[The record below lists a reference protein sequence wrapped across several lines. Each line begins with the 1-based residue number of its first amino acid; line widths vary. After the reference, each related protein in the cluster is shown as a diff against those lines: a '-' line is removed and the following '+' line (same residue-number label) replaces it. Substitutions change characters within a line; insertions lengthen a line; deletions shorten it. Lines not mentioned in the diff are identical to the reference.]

1 MQSMSE
7 NNYSVNLYPAALR
20 DMDSIYTYYYIE
32 SQEVAI
38 AEKVIKKLWD
48 AMRSLSFMPASH
60 SPIREKRLKKDG
72 FRKLI
77 CGEYIIPFLIDEEH
91 KTVSV
96 VRVFHGKMNY
106 QKYL

>member
-1 MQSMSE
+1 MPNSRYAVEIFPLAEEDLE
-7 NNYSVNLYPAALR
+7 N
-20 DMDSIYTYYYIE
+20 IYIYYFTE
-32 SQEVAI
+32 SQEREVA
-38 AEKVIKKLWD
+38 AKVTG
-48 AMRSLSFMPASH
+48 
-60 SPIREKRLKKDG
+60 RLKEAIVGLSHMPKSHPQAQERRLRKDG

-77 CGEYIIPFLIDEEH
+77 CGEYVIPFLIDEDK